1 MRRSFILLGSFFPLV
16 LMLSASCERQE
27 HKRDI
32 PVTVVTSIFPVY
44 DIVKHVAG
52 EGVNVRY
59 VVPVG
64 ANPHHY
70 EPLPATVAQLQHTE
84 LFIGIHPEF
93 DGWIITLLPG
103 DSRIEFLIPEGA
115 ADYHANPHIWLTP
128 RGGKRIAH
136 AAARLLSLID
146 PQHQADYEQNLSSYL
161 SELEALDSTVT
172 ALFAGV
178 TDKKFIQWHPAWDL
192 LARDYQL
199 TISATIEH
207 GHGDEPSVK
216 EFKHLIDG
224 AKDNGVRVVVIGL
237 HAESKATE
245 ALVREIDGVLLELD
259 TIGDPDIDSRSTYI
273 KLMRHNALLLSRALG
288 SPACEELEGNR

>member
-1 MRRSFILLGSFFPLV
+1 MKRSFILPCSFLLLV
-16 LMLSASCERQE
+16 LLLSASCERQE
-27 HKRDI
+27 HKEDI
-32 PVTVVTSIFPVY
+32 PATVVTSIFPVY
-44 DIVKHVAG
+44 DIVMHIAG
-52 EGVNVRY
+52 EGANVRY

-70 EPLPATVAQLQHTE
+70 EPLPATVAQLQHAK
-84 LFIGIHPEF
+84 LFIGVHREF
-93 DGWIITLLPG
+93 DGWITDLLPG
-103 DSRIEFLIPEGA
+103 DSRVEFLIPQGA
-115 ADYHANPHIWLTP
+115 KDYHANPHIWLTP

-146 PQHQADYEQNLSSYL
+146 PQHQDDYEQNLSSYL

-178 TDKKFIQWHPAWDL
+178 TDRKFIQWHPAWDL

-199 TISATIEH
+199 TISATIEQ

-216 EFKHLIDG
+216 EFKQLIDE
-224 AKDNGVRVVVIGL
+224 AKSNGIRVVVIGL
-237 HAESKATE
+237 HAESRATE

-259 TIGDPDIDSRSTYI
+259 TIGDPDIDARSSYI
-273 KLMRHNALLLSRALG
+273 KLMRHNALLLSKALG
-288 SPACEELEGNR
+288 SPVCGEAEGNR